1 MYFLKAMTNSIRI
14 WIFPKCISQTVF
26 FGLNF
31 LSRQL
36 SSDKGHMQILKG
48 VVVCV
53 LGEPTRVQYEG
64 DLEYRTRSKIREN
77 DAKNLEKSN
86 ALNGDLDT
94 L

>member
-1 MYFLKAMTNSIRI
+1 
-14 WIFPKCISQTVF
+14 
-26 FGLNF
+26 
-31 LSRQL
+31 
-36 SSDKGHMQILKG
+36 MQILKG

-77 DAKNLEKSN
+77 DANNLEKSN

>member
-1 MYFLKAMTNSIRI
+1 MTNSLG
-14 WIFPKCISQTVF
+14 FGVFQSVFSEVFFSTVF
-26 FGLNF
+26 CGLNF
-31 LSRQL
+31 LNRQL